1 MHSIALHYRVG
12 SFLFTELQF
21 IMQTGTAALGNVD
34 SQAFLRIVRSLR
46 KQTLELANGVVRDV
60 NHCYKKYGC
69 EVSSQRTAMTPCA
82 VPVID
87 FLRNRQS
94 GIYNLRHKMGRIRLL
109 PETVASQVAAGE
121 VVERPASV
129 VKELVENSLDAGA
142 CKIDIV
148 IRRGGISL
156 VRVIDDGCGMDRDD
170 ALLSLERHATS
181 KIRSAADL
189 LAVAT
194 LGFRGEALPSIA
206 SVSRFRLT
214 TRQARAIAGTEII
227 VNGGKIEVV
236 RDSGEAPGTQVEVR
250 SLFYNLPARR
260 KFLRSENTESRNI
273 EHQIHLQAIGH
284 PAIGFSLMRDDRMLF
299 QLPAAATLSNR
310 IRDLYGVELLK
321 RLVEVN
327 GASSPK
333 IQISGFIGRAG
344 LSRQTRSQQL
354 IFVNGRAIESSLITG
369 AIREGYHTALM
380 KGQYPVLF
388 LFLKIDPAAVD
399 VNVHPAKREVRFHDP
414 NGVREAIVGCI
425 RQTLESDRTAWQE
438 KFRAPVSSPARVSS
452 KAASDLRLRSE
463 VSAPEA
469 THRELPHLH
478 TALAAVGDSDS
489 RSVPDAVAQAPRLSG
504 QSVDPASEA
513 LALHRQGKKAVKQQ
527 FQIIGV
533 LSKLYVL
540 MENADGLVLVDQ
552 HAAHERILFE
562 ELRRRM
568 EEQGVPT
575 QKLLLPQTFDVPPRD
590 ADWIERNLSIL
601 QRMGIGI
608 ESFGPGTFK
617 IDSLPSFLDVSDAAQ
632 FMRKVIDDLMSASN
646 GASTMRLGEE
656 MIAKS
661 VCRHAVKANDLLR
674 YPEVEKL
681 IRNLL
686 DCDLPYCCPHGRP
699 TMIQISLA
707 DLEKKFGRKV

>member
-1 MHSIALHYRVG
+1 VLGALP
-12 SFLFTELQF
+12 
-21 IMQTGTAALGNVD
+21 GNQVH
-34 SQAFLRIVRSLR
+34 I
-46 KQTLELANGVVRDV
+46 
-60 NHCYKKYGC
+60 
-69 EVSSQRTAMTPCA
+69 
-82 VPVID
+82 
-87 FLRNRQS
+87 NR
-94 GIYNLRHKMGRIRLL
+94 MGRIRLL
-109 PETVASQVAAGE
+109 PEIVASQVAAGE

-142 CKIDIV
+142 RKIDVV

-156 VRVIDDGCGMDRDD
+156 IRVIDDGCGMDRDD

-189 LAVAT
+189 QAVTT

-214 TRQARAIAGTEII
+214 ARQAGAIAGTEII

-236 RDSGEAPGTQVEVR
+236 RDGGEAPGTQVEVR

-284 PAIGFSLMRDDRMLF
+284 CEIGFSLMRDNRMSF
-299 QLPAAATLSNR
+299 QLPAAAMLSDR
-310 IRDLYGVELLK
+310 IRDLYGVELLQ
-321 RLVEVN
+321 RLVELGD
-327 GASSPK
+327 GASGK
-333 IQISGFIGRAG
+333 IRISGFIGQAG
-344 LSRQTRSQQL
+344 LSRQTRSHQL
-354 IFVNGRAIESSLITG
+354 IFVNGRAIESSLITA

-380 KGQYPVLF
+380 KGQYPVTF
-388 LFLKIDPAAVD
+388 LFLELDPAVVD
-399 VNVHPAKREVRFHDP
+399 VNVHPAKREVRFRDP
-414 NGVREAIVGCI
+414 NGVREAIVRCI
-425 RQTLESDRTAWQE
+425 QQTLETARVGWQE
-438 KFRAPVSSPARVSS
+438 KFRAPIQPPATASPKVAP
-452 KAASDLRLRSE
+452 DLTLRSE
-463 VSAPEA
+463 VSVPQE
-469 THRELPHLH
+469 THRDLPHFGAPV
-478 TALAAVGDSDS
+478 TGGVDSG
-489 RSVPDAVAQAPRLSG
+489 RTPVPDVIGHAPRLPG
-504 QSVDPASEA
+504 RPVDSASEA
-513 LALHRQGKKAVKQQ
+513 LALQREGRKAAQQQ

-533 LSKLYVL
+533 LNKLYVL

-590 ADWIERNLSIL
+590 ADWIERNLAIL
-601 QRMGIGI
+601 QRMGIAI

-617 IDSLPSFLDVSDAAQ
+617 IDGLPSFLDVSDAAQ
-632 FMRKVIDDLMSASN
+632 FMHKVIDDLKSAGDSAS
-646 GASTMRLGEE
+646 AMRLGEE

-661 VCRHAVKANDLLR
+661 VCRHAVKANDPLR
-674 YPEVEKL
+674 YPEVENL
-681 IRNLL
+681 IRDLL

-707 DLEKKFGRKV
+707 ELEKKFGRKI